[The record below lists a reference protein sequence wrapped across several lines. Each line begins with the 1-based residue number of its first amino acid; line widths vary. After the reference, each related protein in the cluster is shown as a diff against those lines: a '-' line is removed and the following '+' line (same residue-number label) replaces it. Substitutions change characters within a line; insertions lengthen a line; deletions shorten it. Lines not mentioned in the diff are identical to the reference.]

1 MAFFSLTFFA
11 RSELY
16 ELAVRDVIITFEVQ
30 AIEVPVEDGS
40 EFTAA
45 MQASLA
51 SARAMRA

>member
-1 MAFFSLTFFA
+1 MAFFSLTFFV

-40 EFTAA
+40 P
-45 MQASLA
+45 
-51 SARAMRA
+51 